1 MLKLATGELEAGR
14 AGKKA
19 KRTAYLIAFNQRREA
34 VRVYAVLA
42 QSAAEALHQVSTM
55 ARDDMHVEVVGS
67 LGRDLVRRLGLKPG
81 EMRLV

>member
-1 MLKLATGELEAGR
+1 MPRSATGEFEAGW

-19 KRTAYLIAFNQRREA
+19 KRTAYLIAVDQRREA

-55 ARDDMHVEVVGS
+55 ATDDGHVEVVAS